1 MTNHEGT
8 NHLSAF
14 AFGLMFHRSW
24 DDGKEHCGVV
34 LLTVADPE
42 LRETDENYLPRLS
55 GIIHEVFPEE
65 KLRSRNPA
73 SLRGRFN
80 GFVVRGCW
88 GSQLVLNALRTSGS
102 RQSLLCRRV

>member
-55 GIIHEVFPEE
+55 GIT
-65 KLRSRNPA
+65 RSTGYFLKRNCGGGNA
-73 SLRGRFN
+73 A
-80 GFVVRGCW
+80 C
-88 GSQLVLNALRTSGS
+88 QLVLNALRTLAAGDLLFAAGS
-102 RQSLLCRRV
+102 SRSRTAELPSRAL